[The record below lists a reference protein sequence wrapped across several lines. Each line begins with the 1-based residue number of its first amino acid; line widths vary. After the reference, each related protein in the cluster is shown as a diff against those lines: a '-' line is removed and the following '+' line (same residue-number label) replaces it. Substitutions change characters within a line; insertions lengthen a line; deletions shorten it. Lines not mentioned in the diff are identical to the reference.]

1 MNDQEIF
8 TPEERDENT
17 RRKRDLIELVD
28 SGEAI
33 LFVGAGSSVRVGYP
47 DWSSLLQKL
56 EDLASKCGD
65 DFKPNIVK
73 CKNSDPL
80 EYLEYA
86 EYIKSYISEKT
97 DDIDRYYALLYDL
110 FEPKK
115 PSYNEFHR
123 LLVELPFRGILTT
136 NYDPVLTE
144 ALTKKKRDAE
154 EKVKE
159 ISLID
164 TNPLIIGRDPP
175 RLIHE
180 FLLAKNNDLQIPQRI
195 AHLHGVYRNPE
206 SIILDR
212 NDYQEAYGLKVLKET
227 SELKDNQKISKLEPP
242 DKNQVLIDSKWTL
255 RRKLLWAVLATR
267 RVVFIGFSLNDPY
280 FNKMLETVSKD
291 LWGWNKSIHF
301 AIMGISSENFHDSKS
316 KAEGLKEDYGID
328 TVFYEVY
335 DNSHQGLDRIVYEIA
350 KECGIEIPS
359 TIMAQYQSEDH
370 DSSEEEKP
378 TPVGSESR
386 STLDWLEQANEN
398 MEKGISDDEN

>member
-17 RRKRDLIELVD
+17 KRKRDLIELVD

-33 LFVGAGSSVRVGYP
+33 LFVGAGSSVRMGYP
-47 DWSSLLQKL
+47 DWFSLLQKL

-65 DFKPNIVK
+65 FKPNIGK
-73 CKNSDPL
+73 CKNSDLL

-86 EYIKSYISEKT
+86 ESIKSYISEKT
-97 DDIDRYYALLYDL
+97 DGIDRYYNLLYDL
-110 FEPKK
+110 FKPKN
-115 PSYNEFHR
+115 PSYTEFHR

-144 ALTKKKRDAE
+144 ALSKKERDAE

-206 SIILDR
+206 SIILGR
-212 NDYQEAYGLKVLKET
+212 NDYQGAYGLKVLKET

-316 KAEGLKEDYGID
+316 KAERLKEYYGID

-350 KECGIEIPS
+350 KECGVEIPS
-359 TIMAQYQSEDH
+359 TIMAQYQSEDP

-378 TPVGSESR
+378 TPVGGESR